1 MALAI
6 LELGEKELEDIDTKS
21 CKISRRLN
29 WRIMEL
35 DTQKKRDDII
45 ADICADENLK
55 KALQGDTNS
64 KGDTSLVSGW
74 EIAYING
81 DDLRKDKDFISI
93 LWQDCKDDGTP
104 LPDINEGENRPA
116 EKSDIRREMK
126 NNSDIYVFYK

>member
-1 MALAI
+1 MVLAI

-35 DTQKKRDDII
+35 DTKKKQEQVIDDI
-45 ADICADENLK
+45 CSDEELK
-55 KALQGDTNS
+55 KVME
-64 KGDTSLVSGW
+64 GDTSLVSGW
-74 EIAYING
+74 EIAYINE
-81 DDLRKDKDFISI
+81 DELRKDKDFISI

-104 LPDINEGENRPA
+104 LPAINEGDIRPA